1 MIMLVK
7 ILLRQARIANPTN
20 PRTWLEDLQTTKWT
34 SVNAQNGQIVGT
46 STNGKSVSLQ
56 ATPGI
61 TLAELFTATELAL
74 ETIEAGLTRPST
86 EYRGLAR

>member
-1 MIMLVK
+1 MLVK

-20 PRTWLEDLQTTKWT
+20 PRTWLEDLQFDKWA
-34 SVNAQNGQIVGT
+34 VINAQHGQIVGT

-61 TLAELFTATELAL
+61 TLEEITKATECAIAC
-74 ETIEAGLTRPST
+74 IEAGLTRPAT